1 MVPPTLVQVESHGN
15 NKGGPMSVTRF
26 KSLLATTAVASAA
39 LFGAAGAAQ
48 AAVYT
53 GSWDPAF
60 GAPVTDLGWS
70 ATATFQVDDSCL
82 AQATGNYFATG
93 ACSGFEVTAFDVTF
107 YSLGDPAG
115 TATTFSILSSVPA
128 TFVTGIQIV
137 DNQLT
142 GLRSNYTTGFLAP
155 AGAAFAAAGSGAY
168 AYYMFFDFDS
178 VDAVAANG
186 VRAYMGLTPNDPAYS
201 NTCFNANEQCV
212 LSQNYSLSE
221 LTPAIPEPGTY
232 ALMLAGLG
240 VLGFLSRRRRAA

>member
-1 MVPPTLVQVESHGN
+1 
-15 NKGGPMSVTRF
+15 MSVNRYQSIAASTA
-26 KSLLATTAVASAA
+26 LAASA
-39 LFGAAGAAQ
+39 LFGAVGSAQ

-82 AQATGNYFATG
+82 TQGTGTGTYFATG
-93 ACSGFEVTAFDVTF
+93 VCSGFQVTAFDVTF
-107 YSLGDPAG
+107 YDLADPAG
-115 TATTFSILSSVPA
+115 TASTFSILSSIPS
-128 TFVTGIQIV
+128 TFVTGIQVV

-168 AYYMFFDFDS
+168 AYYMFFDFDAP
-178 VDAVAANG
+178 DAEAANG
-186 VRAYMGLTPNDPAYS
+186 VRAYMGLTPNSPAYS
-201 NTCFNANEQCV
+201 NTCFNANELCV
-212 LSQNYSLSE
+212 ISQNYSLGA

-240 VLGFLSRRRRAA
+240 VMGFIARRRRAA

>member
-1 MVPPTLVQVESHGN
+1 
-15 NKGGPMSVTRF
+15 MSVTRF

-60 GAPVTDLGWS
+60 GAPVPDLGWS
-70 ATATFQVDDSCL
+70 ATATFEVDDSCL
-82 AQATGNYFATG
+82 AQATGNYFVTG
-93 ACSGFEVTAFDVTF
+93 ACAGFEVTAFDVTF
-107 YSLGDPAG
+107 YDLADPAG
-115 TATTFSILSSVPA
+115 TETTFSILSSVPA

-142 GLRSNYTTGFLAP
+142 GLRSNYTTGFVSP
-155 AGAAFAAAGSGAY
+155 AGPAFAASGSGAY

-178 VDAVAANG
+178 ANPTAANG

-201 NTCFNANEQCV
+201 NTCFNADPACIISTDYA
-212 LSQNYSLSE
+212 LGE

-232 ALMLAGLG
+232 ALLLAGLG
-240 VLGFLSRRRRAA
+240 VLGFVARRRRG

>member
-1 MVPPTLVQVESHGN
+1 
-15 NKGGPMSVTRF
+15 MSVNRF
-26 KSLLATTAVASAA
+26 KSLAAASAVVA
-39 LFGAAGAAQ
+39 AGLFGAAGSAQ

-60 GAPVTDLGWS
+60 GAPVNSLGWS

-93 ACSGFEVTAFDVTF
+93 VCSGFEVTAFDVTF
-107 YSLGDPAG
+107 YDLADQAG
-115 TATTFSILSSVPA
+115 TSTTFSILSSIPS
-128 TFVTGIQIV
+128 TFVTGLQIV

-142 GLRSNYTTGFLAP
+142 GLRSNYTTGFLPP
-155 AGAAFAAAGSGAY
+155 AGSPAAFAAAGSGAY

-178 VDAVAANG
+178 VDPVAANG

-201 NTCFNANEQCV
+201 NTCFNAKEECV
-212 LSQNYSLSE
+212 ISENYALGE

-232 ALMLAGLG
+232 ALLLAGLG
-240 VLGFLSRRRRAA
+240 VLGFVARRRRAA